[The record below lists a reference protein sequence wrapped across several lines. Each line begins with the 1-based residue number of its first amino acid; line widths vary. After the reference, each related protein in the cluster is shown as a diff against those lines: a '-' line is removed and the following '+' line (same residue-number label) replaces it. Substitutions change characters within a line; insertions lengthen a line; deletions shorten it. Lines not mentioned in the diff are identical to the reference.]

1 MNYAINFS
9 CTNKGEASSEV
20 WPENRWNATIK
31 AINTFFHLE
40 VLLRIRNN
48 SCSDG
53 FVWQRCYNERVAGLL
68 KNWKGKRRRSLDL
81 KQRLQVGSREL
92 FPFVFFFLLKS
103 RASKNYTYNHKI
115 MNPYTVYQAV
125 IFLKNKQKKQKLA
138 VFLKHFN
145 GTSS

>member
-9 CTNKGEASSEV
+9 CTNKEEASSEI

-53 FVWQRCYNERVAGLL
+53 FIGQRCYNERVCRIF
-68 KNWKGKRRRSLDL
+68 KNWRREKRSWDL
-81 KQRLQVGSREL
+81 KQRLWLRSREL
-92 FPFVFFFLLKS
+92 IAFVSFFLLEFS
-103 RASKNYTYNHKI
+103 NNCIYNHMI
-115 MNPYTVYQAV
+115 MGPYMIYQVV
-125 IFLKNKQKKQKLA
+125 IFMKRKKTYLLFFKVLSCN
-138 VFLKHFN
+138 VILN
-145 GTSS
+145 SC